1 MDDQKASPLSP
12 TYQTII
18 VCGLTILLALAFF
31 LLTKYRSGQKEIILH
46 GASQFDDTHS
56 YTRALVKFG
65 ELVQSYYEGPE
76 ELKFVLH
83 KNSEL
88 GTEKDYFGYMN
99 IGAVVDFAITSPSH
113 GSTFSKMIT
122 IMDMPF
128 LFEDTDHYLA
138 AMESDVFVDLE
149 DLLYDRADVLVL
161 GYGGGEKR
169 HIFGRR
175 PVRNIKELQGF
186 DMRVMGS
193 PIQSRMF
200 TAIGAYPTVISGN
213 EVYNAIQTGVI
224 SGAENSASA
233 LDYFKWYEVGK
244 DVSLTAV
251 SIIVRPLFFSGK
263 RFRQLS
269 PELQDAI
276 RRAGREAMSF
286 ERNLEIETDDPLMQR
301 LADEGKVRLHNFE
314 NRDTLL
320 KLAAPVKAAYAEEIG
335 ASRILDAINE
345 LQ

>member
-1 MDDQKASPLSP
+1 MSPLSP
-12 TYQTII
+12 THKTILFCSFTLLIALASVALSRLHFGRQTI
-18 VCGLTILLALAFF
+18 V
-31 LLTKYRSGQKEIILH
+31 LH
-46 GASQFDDTHS
+46 GASQFDDSHA
-56 YTRALVKFG
+56 YTKALVRFS
-65 ELVQSYYEGPE
+65 ELVKNYYTGPE
-76 ELKFVLH
+76 ELSFILH

-88 GTEKDYFGYMN
+88 GTEKEYFSYMN

-113 GSTFSKMIT
+113 GSTFSRMIT
-122 IMDMPF
+122 IMDVPF
-128 LFEDTDHYLA
+128 LFRDTDHYLRSI
-138 AMESDVFVDLE
+138 EGEVFKDLE
-149 DLLYDRADVLVL
+149 SKLYDRADVLIL

-175 PVRNIKELQGF
+175 PVRNIDELQGF

-200 TAIGAYPTVISGN
+200 AALGAYPTVISGD

-233 LDYFKWYEVGK
+233 LDYFKWYEVAQ

-251 SIIVRPLFFSGK
+251 SIIVRPLLFSGK
-263 RFRQLS
+263 RFRQL
-269 PELQDAI
+269 PTDLQESI
-276 RRAGREAMSF
+276 RRAGREAMEF
-286 ERNLEIETDDPLMQR
+286 ERMLEVDTDDPLMQQM
-301 LADEGKVRLHNFE
+301 AAAGKVRLHQFE

-335 ASRILDAINE
+335 AVEILESINA
-345 LQ
+345 LTQPQ